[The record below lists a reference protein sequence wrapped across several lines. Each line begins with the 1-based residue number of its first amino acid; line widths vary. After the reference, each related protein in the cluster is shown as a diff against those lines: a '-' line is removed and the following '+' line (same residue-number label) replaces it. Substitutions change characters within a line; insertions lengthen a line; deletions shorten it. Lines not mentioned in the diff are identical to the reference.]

1 MVVFRI
7 VSILLGYLFGLF
19 PTGVLY
25 GKAHNVDIRS
35 KGSGNSGMTN
45 SLRVLGWKA
54 GVVVFF
60 GDCLK
65 AVAAMAIIW
74 GVARTRYPDAVKLLE
89 LYAGFGAVLGHN
101 FPFYMKFK
109 GGKGIAVLAGLIIS
123 TSWWM
128 TIIELIIFVTIVAL
142 TRYISLGSLFV
153 SMLFLM
159 LVMVNG
165 QLGGFGVAQSCLNEM
180 YVLAAFLMVLA
191 WIRHRANIGRLL
203 KGEENKFG
211 NPNKTKR

>member
-1 MVVFRI
+1 MR
-7 VSILLGYLFGLF
+7 
-19 PTGVLY
+19 
-25 GKAHNVDIRS
+25 
-35 KGSGNSGMTN
+35 
-45 SLRVLGWKA
+45 
-54 GVVVFF
+54 
-60 GDCLK
+60 
-65 AVAAMAIIW
+65 
-74 GVARTRYPDAVKLLE
+74 
-89 LYAGFGAVLGHN
+89 LYAGVGATLGHN

-142 TRYISLGSLFV
+142 TRYISLGSLIV

>member
-65 AVAAMAIIW
+65 QWLRWRSSGAWREPV
-74 GVARTRYPDAVKLLE
+74 TR
-89 LYAGFGAVLGHN
+89 
-101 FPFYMKFK
+101 M
-109 GGKGIAVLAGLIIS
+109 
-123 TSWWM
+123 
-128 TIIELIIFVTIVAL
+128 
-142 TRYISLGSLFV
+142 R
-153 SMLFLM
+153 
-159 LVMVNG
+159 
-165 QLGGFGVAQSCLNEM
+165 
-180 YVLAAFLMVLA
+180 
-191 WIRHRANIGRLL
+191 
-203 KGEENKFG
+203 
-211 NPNKTKR
+211 